1 MSTTRITQRQMVTN
15 SLTAMQTGFSRLNL
29 SQERLS
35 TGRMINRPSDSP
47 TGTNDAMRIRAQLAS
62 DAQYARNAQ
71 DGLGYMGTIDS
82 TMTSMLDQSNRAR
95 DLLVQ
100 AASTGGVSAD
110 GRAAIASELSQ
121 IRESLISQAN
131 TQYLGRPVFGGTTG
145 SPVAYNAA
153 GTFVGDAND
162 VNRTVG
168 DGVSVKVNVSGPTAF
183 TSGSDDLFTVLSDAI
198 TDLTS
203 NPTNSGTNLGRLD
216 NVMKSMKSAHA
227 DIGTRS
233 GRVDSSLTQLSS
245 ATLDHTSALS
255 DIENVDMAKA
265 MVDVQLQSVA
275 YQAALGATAKV
286 IQPSLLDFL
295 R

>member
-1 MSTTRITQRQMVTN
+1 MSSTRITQRQMVTN

-62 DAQYARNAQ
+62 DSQYARNAQ
-71 DGLGYMGTIDS
+71 DGLGFMGTVDS
-82 TMTSMLDQSNRAR
+82 TMTSMLDQTNRAR

-100 AASTGGVSAD
+100 AASTGSTGAD
-110 GRAAIASELSQ
+110 GRAAIAAELSQ
-121 IRESLISQAN
+121 IRESMISQAN

-145 SPVAYNAA
+145 GSVAYDAN
-153 GTFVGDAND
+153 GVFVGDTND

-168 DGVSVKVNVSGPTAF
+168 DGVSVKVNMAGPTAF
-183 TSGSDDLFTVLSDAI
+183 SNGSDDLFDVISDAI
-198 TDLTS
+198 SDLSTNPS
-203 NPTNSGTNLGRLD
+203 NTGTNLTRLD

-227 DIGTRS
+227 DIGTRF
-233 GRVDSSLTQLSS
+233 GRVETSLTQLNSS
-245 ATLDHTSALS
+245 TLDHQSALS